1 MINLNATPQAVLHL
15 NEGEHAT
22 IDGTEVI
29 MCKNDVD
36 DRVYLTTA
44 DSRVQE
50 YQAAA
55 AITFDDDD
63 EDGDWI
69 DGPTYSDYIKHVR
82 HHTGRALMTRHE
94 LADSITAGSYR
105 IA

>member
-1 MINLNATPQAVLHL
+1 MINLNATPEAALHL

-29 MCKNDVD
+29 MCKSDAD
-36 DRVYLTTA
+36 GRFYLTTA

-50 YQAAA
+50 YHAAA
-55 AITFDDDD
+55 AITSKDD

-82 HHTGRALMTRHE
+82 HHTGRALMTRRE
-94 LADSITAGSYR
+94 LAYIITTGSYR

>member
-29 MCKNDVD
+29 MCKTDVD
-36 DRVYLTTA
+36 GRVYLTTA

-63 EDGDWI
+63 
-69 DGPTYSDYIKHVR
+69 GPTYSDYIKHVR
-82 HHTGRALMTRHE
+82 HHTGRALMTRRD